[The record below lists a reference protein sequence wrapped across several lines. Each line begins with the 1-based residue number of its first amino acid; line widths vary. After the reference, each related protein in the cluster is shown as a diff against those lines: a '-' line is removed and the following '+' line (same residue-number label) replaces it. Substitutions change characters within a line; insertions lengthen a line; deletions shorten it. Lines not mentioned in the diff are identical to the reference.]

1 MPHMFRSL
9 IAKDV
14 KFSSLKIKPQMPCP
28 EFYGIIY
35 TKLDLK
41 GISLLLEE
49 RKRMVVK
56 RIVKEQESSDI
67 MNKKY
72 FDF

>member
-1 MPHMFRSL
+1 
-9 IAKDV
+9 
-14 KFSSLKIKPQMPCP
+14 MPCP